1 MDKNKLN
8 KAIELAME
16 WHKHDLGKDG
26 KPLMLHLLRVML
38 KLETEEEQICAILH
52 ESFIRGVVTDLEL
65 LEYGFDDSVINAIK
79 SIEWKPNLLADEYL
93 KNLENNRVALKVK
106 KIEIFD
112 SENDDCNYNMLD
124 GELDLFECQQ
134 YLRDHFL

>member
-26 KPLMLHLLRVML
+26 KPLMLHMLRVML

-65 LEYGFDDSVINAIK
+65 KEYGFDDSIINAIK
-79 SIEWKPNLLADEYL
+79 SIEWKPNILADEYL

>member
-8 KAIELAME
+8 KAIELAMD

-52 ESFIRGVVTDLEL
+52 ESFTRGVVTEL
-65 LEYGFDDSVINAIK
+65 KLKEYGFENDIINAVKLID
-79 SIEWKPNLLADEYL
+79 WKPNLLADEYL
-93 KNLENNRVALKVK
+93 KNLEKNTIALKVK
-106 KIEIFD
+106 KNEIFD
-112 SENDDCNYNMLD
+112 SENDDCNYNLLN
-124 GELDLFECQQ
+124 GELDLFEHQQ
-134 YLRDHFL
+134 FLRDYFL

>member
-8 KAIELAME
+8 KAIELAMD

-52 ESFIRGVVTDLEL
+52 ESFTRGVVTEL
-65 LEYGFDDSVINAIK
+65 KLKEYGFENDIINAVKLID
-79 SIEWKPNLLADEYL
+79 WKPNLLADEYL
-93 KNLENNRVALKVK
+93 KNLEKNTIALKVK
-106 KIEIFD
+106 K
-112 SENDDCNYNMLD
+112 MK
-124 GELDLFECQQ
+124 
-134 YLRDHFL
+134 FLIVKMMIVIIICLMVSLTCLSINNF

>member
-65 LEYGFDDSVINAIK
+65 LEYGFDDNVINAIK
-79 SIEWKPNLLADEYL
+79 SIEWKPNILADEYL
-93 KNLENNRVALKVK
+93 KNLENNTVALKVK